1 MAFGPFNSDTS
12 ERFLAFVREQAPQV
26 AANLRAHDITVC
38 TTLWLIDSIPRQKL
52 DLANLLDEL
61 PLAYANPGLV
71 EGTPLSPGWLP
82 SNNPYRIAPGT
93 SAGGRDAIARYVRAS
108 VQAHHI
114 LLRAL
119 VEAGVPVIAGTDADN
134 AVAIPDRTST
144 RLNSSH

>member
-93 SAGGRDAIARYVRAS
+93 SAGDRSEEHTSELQSLMRISY
-108 VQAHHI
+108 
-114 LLRAL
+114 
-119 VEAGVPVIAGTDADN
+119 
-134 AVAIPDRTST
+134 AVFCLKKKT
-144 RLNSSH
+144 